1 MLTAIDA
8 KLVAYRSK
16 CHFEI
21 VERKISDSA
30 KKGLLTCV
38 INMNEIP
45 ESTHE
50 MFLEFSYILYELGY
64 QTTINET
71 ELFVYWNVQKP
82 SFYNIL
88 GDIED
93 DDWLS

>member
-1 MLTAIDA
+1 
-8 KLVAYRSK
+8 
-16 CHFEI
+16 
-21 VERKISDSA
+21 
-30 KKGLLTCV
+30 
-38 INMNEIP
+38 MNEIP
-45 ESTHE
+45 ESTHG

-64 QTTINET
+64 QTTINEN

-82 SFYNIL
+82 SSFCDIL